1 MRVLIIGCGYVGTA
15 LGERLVRCGHTVF
28 GLRRSIAGAADLSA
42 AGIHPLTGDVTRPG
56 DLATLPD
63 SLDWVVNTVSSSR
76 GGPTEYRDVYR
87 EGTCS
92 LIAALSSVDIHRFAY
107 TSSTS
112 VYGQMTGGWVDESAP
127 AKPAGETGRLLIE
140 TEQLLLS
147 AVSARQFPAVILR
160 VAGIYGPSRGSLF
173 QKYLRGEARL
183 DGDGLR
189 WLNMIHRDD
198 VASALHAALEFGQ
211 PGEIYNATDD
221 EPVSQLDFF
230 RWLDS
235 QLKRGIPP
243 TAGESETTGRK
254 RGVTNKRVSNRKLSA
269 LGWRPAFPTFREGYA
284 AAVGV
289 AQKLAH
295 EENRPSSKP
304 GRLSLL
310 D

>member
-28 GLRRSIAGAADLSA
+28 GLRRSIAGAAELSA

-56 DLATLPD
+56 DLATLPE
-63 SLDWVVNTVSSSR
+63 SLDWVVNTVSSNR
-76 GGPTEYRDVYR
+76 GGTTEYRDVYL
-87 EGTCS
+87 EGTRS
-92 LIAALSSVDIHRFAY
+92 LIAALSSIDIRRFAY

-112 VYGQMTGGWVDESAP
+112 VYGQTDGGWVDELAP
-127 AKPAGETGRLLIE
+127 ATPAGATGRLLVE

-147 AVSARQFPAVILR
+147 ATKARQSPAVILR
-160 VAGIYGPSRGSLF
+160 VAGIYGPDRGDLF
-173 QKYLRGEARL
+173 QKYLRGEARVN
-183 DGDGLR
+183 GDGSR

-198 VASALHAALEFGQ
+198 VASALHVALESGQ
-211 PGEIYNATDD
+211 PGEIYNAADD
-221 EPVSQLDFF
+221 EPVSQLGFF

-243 TAGESETTGRK
+243 TAGESEAASRK
-254 RGVTNKRVSNRKLSA
+254 RGVTNKRVSNQKLRA

-289 AQKLAH
+289 ASR
-295 EENRPSSKP
+295 ENRPGLKP
-304 GRLSLL
+304 GRPTPQ
-310 D
+310 